1 MCRVSRLFDGA
12 ADGDLLRSGLAES
25 VDKSDGLSLGGR
37 YEKPGLCERT
47 SIRWRSEVDVR
58 EAEQVGRAAV
68 DAVLAEKGGIM
79 IGIERLSSSPYR
91 IRLIDIPVEQVMLYE
106 RRIPD
111 NWINARGNG
120 VTQELLDWCRPL
132 VGDQSAATCWQRS

>member
-1 MCRVSRLFDGA
+1 MGPRRLTRC
-12 ADGDLLRSGLAES
+12 LR
-25 VDKSDGLSLGGR
+25 K
-37 YEKPGLCERT
+37 
-47 SIRWRSEVDVR
+47 
-58 EAEQVGRAAV
+58 
-68 DAVLAEKGGIM
+68 KGGIM

-91 IRLIDIPVEQVMLYE
+91 IRLIDIPVEQVMLGE

-132 VGDQSAATCWQRS
+132 VGDQFENTSSLQRGNTGNI